1 MTQPQLSNFEEKQ
14 LYQKKNCL
22 SENTFCIATSRFN
35 VHTFEPRK
43 SSNICNTII
52 DTKSLYIEKQNRHQ
66 IIG

>member
-22 SENTFCIATSRFN
+22 SENTFCIATSRFH
-35 VHTFEPRK
+35 VYTFEPRK
-43 SSNICNTII
+43 SSNICNRII